1 MLRGLRRPYGC
12 GGISISPA
20 LHTVKHLRPDFKGL
34 SAGMYKTVTNSL
46 GRPDPNPMHFNDEK
60 PSSEE
65 TGVRLSL
72 KKTGER
78 RHQFPDYFR
87 MIVQLNGNHPRISV
101 RRVVCHIR
109 EITIRRHQGALKILG
124 FGNHKR
130 VWRAN
135 REEIAKQKASCPSSR
150 SACIISFGTHRSM
163 KERNFTPQLPQNQQD
178 PSHTQGKRPHQRELD
193 LGIRQEP
200 PHWHSEPP
208 NIQGSKPRGFGSP

>member
-72 KKTGER
+72 KKMGER

-109 EITIRRHQGALKILG
+109 EITIQRHQGALKILG

-135 REEIAKQKASCPSSR
+135 REEIAKQKDIMSILPKCLHNFVRYALIDERTELHTATASKSAR
-150 SACIISFGTHRSM
+150 SLAYARQAATSAGTRSGNSA
-163 KERNFTPQLPQNQQD
+163 RTSALA
-178 PSHTQGKRPHQRELD
+178 L
-193 LGIRQEP
+193 
-200 PHWHSEPP
+200 
-208 NIQGSKPRGFGSP
+208 